1 MQDPASLYVGGYRS
15 VAYSISTYSAESEM
29 VEEGVQQYTYY
40 GVLSLTSDCYGAIAV
55 IWIDGEEIA
64 KD

>member
-1 MQDPASLYVGGYRS
+1 MQDPASLYVCGYWS
-15 VAYSISTYSAESEM
+15 VACSISTDSAESEVL
-29 VEEGVQQYTYY
+29 VEEGKQYTYY

-55 IWIDGEEIA
+55 IWVDGEEIA